1 MVSDCSY
8 VEEMNMGWIEINE
21 QFSVYYVREDFVQF
35 FDWIIYLMQSFT
47 LYFYMAIVLIF
58 LAVVIIAIM
67 TRLEVFAKKAVRE

>member
-1 MVSDCSY
+1 
-8 VEEMNMGWIEINE
+8 MGWIEINE
-21 QFSVYYVREDFVQF
+21 QFSVYSVREDFVQF